1 MHSTLLEA
9 ASAGF
14 LPAVFGILAAVVALG
29 LLIFAHEM
37 GHFIVA
43 KLSGVSVLKF
53 SLGFGKKIVGWK
65 MGETE
70 YMISA
75 FPLGGYVKMLGE
87 DEETKELSPEE
98 KKHAFM
104 EQPIWKRAAIVFA
117 GPLFNI
123 LLAIL
128 LCYILFLTGFPTAI
142 AKVDDVAPGSPAASA
157 GFKAGD
163 VIEKVDGDYVDVW
176 EQVAELIKAHPG
188 QAMTFSVRRGGQ
200 VVKLTAVPADVNG
213 KGDLGLRG
221 SVVIGAVMARSPADI
236 AGLKSK
242 DHVLAVDSRPVGSW
256 AAMADIV
263 KMNPG
268 KTLDFTIDRGG
279 KRFDA
284 KITPKLNEAKTGE
297 KQYGIIGVQ
306 MGTDLEN
313 MAYGPIESLKLAA
326 QRTYMMTSLT
336 VQFLGRLIGGK
347 EDASQVGGPIAIVQ
361 LSGRQA
367 RQGPADFIIFI
378 ALLSVNLGVINLF
391 PVPIMDGGH
400 LMFLGIEAIQ
410 RKPLSMRTREVAQ
423 QVGLFMLIALMV
435 FVFYNDIMRI
445 LGFSPM
451 WK

>member
-1 MHSTLLEA
+1 MHSSLLEA
-9 ASAGF
+9 ASSGF
-14 LPAVFGILAAVVALG
+14 LPAVFGIFAAVVALG

-98 KKHAFM
+98 KKRAFM
-104 EQPIWKRAAIVFA
+104 EQPVWKRAAIVFA

-128 LCYILFLTGFPTAI
+128 LCYILFLTGFPTAV
-142 AKVDDVAPGSPAASA
+142 ARVDEVAPGSPAASA

-163 VIEKVDGDYVDVW
+163 VVEKVDGDYVDVW
-176 EQVAELIKAHPG
+176 EQVSDLIKAHPG

-200 VVKLTAVPADVNG
+200 VIKLAAVPTDVGG

-256 AAMADIV
+256 AEMADAV
-263 KMNPG
+263 KVNPG

-279 KRFDA
+279 KRFDT
-284 KITPKLNEAKTGE
+284 KVTPKLNEAKKGE

-306 MGTDLEN
+306 MGTDLEG
-313 MAYGPIESLKLAA
+313 MTYGPVESLKLAA

-410 RKPLSMRTREVAQ
+410 RRPLSMRTREIAQ
-423 QVGLFMLIALMV
+423 QVGLFMLVALMV

>member
-1 MHSTLLEA
+1 LFNSLLEA
-9 ASAGF
+9 TSSGF
-14 LPAVFGILAAVVALG
+14 LHTVFGIFAAVVALG

-65 MGETE
+65 IGETE

-87 DEETKELSPEE
+87 DEETKELAPEE
-98 KKHAFM
+98 KKRAFM
-104 EQPIWKRAAIVFA
+104 DQPVWKRAAIVFA

-142 AKVDDVAPGSPAASA
+142 AKVDDVAAGSPAAKA
-157 GFKAGD
+157 GFKPGD

-176 EQVAELIKAHPG
+176 EQVAELISAHPG
-188 QAMTFSVRRGGQ
+188 QAMTFSVRRDGH
-200 VVKLTAVPADVNG
+200 VVHLAAVPTDVNG
-213 KGDLGLRG
+213 KGDLGLGG
-221 SVVIGAVMARSPADI
+221 SVIIGAVMARSPADVAGIKAKDRVLAI
-236 AGLKSK
+236 AG
-242 DHVLAVDSRPVGSW
+242 HPVGSW
-256 AAMADIV
+256 TQMADIV
-263 KMNPG
+263 KVNSDKSLG
-268 KTLDFTIDRGG
+268 FVIERGG
-279 KRFDA
+279 KRFDT
-284 KITPKLNEAKTGE
+284 KITPRLSEAKKGE
-297 KQYGIIGVQ
+297 KQNGIIGVE
-306 MGTDLEN
+306 MGSDLES
-313 MAYGPIESLKLAA
+313 MAYGPVESLKLAA
-326 QRTYMMTSLT
+326 ERTSMMTSLT
-336 VQFLGRLIGGK
+336 VQFIGRLIGGK

-367 RQGPADFIIFI
+367 RQGPADYIIFI

-391 PVPIMDGGH
+391 PVPVLDGGH

-410 RKPLSMRTREVAQ
+410 RKPLSMRTREIAQ

-435 FVFYNDIMRI
+435 FVFYNDIMRV